1 MAENSARLAVVTGAA
16 EGIGQIYA
24 QRLAEDGMDVVIID
38 RLAADATLAMVKAA
52 GRRGTYIQCDL
63 NERASINAA
72 VARILQGHG
81 GCDVLI
87 NNAAV
92 GPHLP
97 FDETSLPMLQEMIR
111 INLEAP
117 FLFCQAFAPAMRERG
132 GGRIINI
139 ATAALNSPM
148 GGFVDY
154 LVSKGGVVGLTRALA
169 AELGVDGI
177 TVNAIA
183 PGLVRSPLTLGA
195 REGRPRLPDEVFDAV
210 MNAQSIKRWQMPEDL
225 AGILSFLA
233 SEDSALVSGQ
243 VIFCDGGAVRV

>member
-1 MAENSARLAVVTGAA
+1 MAMKLERLAVVTGAA

-24 QRLAEDGMDVVIID
+24 QRLAEDGLDVVVID
-38 RLAADATLAMVKAA
+38 RLAADATLALIQAA
-52 GRRGTYIQCDL
+52 GRRGAYLQCDL
-63 NERASINAA
+63 GERASVGAA
-72 VARILQGHG
+72 VARILQDHG
-81 GCDVLI
+81 GCDVLV

-92 GPHLP
+92 GPHLA
-97 FDETSLPMLQEMIR
+97 FDDTSLPMLQEMIR

-117 FLFCQAFAPAMRERG
+117 FLLCQAFAPAMRKRG

-169 AELGVDGI
+169 SELGVDGI

-195 REGRPRLPDEVFDAV
+195 REGRPRLPDEVFDHV
-210 MNAQSIKRWQMPEDL
+210 MATQSIKRWQMPEDL
-225 AGILSFLA
+225 AGIMSFLA

-243 VIFCDGGAVRV
+243 VIVCDGGAVRV